1 MHFGGTPEKIDRI
14 EVIVEC
20 EFEKDA
26 AARAGMKRGFFVLGK
41 GKPRKRFNT
50 EGREIGAQR
59 AQRRGR
65 GISEGGGIR
74 EGCGDR

>member
-26 AARAGMKRGFFVLGK
+26 AARAGMRRGFFVLGK
-41 GKPRKRFNT
+41 GKTKK
-50 EGREIGAQR
+50 EI
-59 AQRRGR
+59 
-65 GISEGGGIR
+65 
-74 EGCGDR
+74 